1 MQFNY
6 PITVFLK
13 DPKKQTE
20 DMPLSLNLQGEAEVI
35 VEIGENT
42 EKRIEKH
49 IYIITAENPG
59 GYDWEFIKNN
69 YTLPT
74 IQLISDKVGR

>member
-20 DMPLSLNLQGEAEVI
+20 YMPSSLKLQGEAEVI
-35 VEIGENT
+35 VEIEENIGNHT
-42 EKRIEKH
+42 KKQIKKR
-49 IYIITAENPG
+49 IYIITAEEPG
-59 GYDWEFIKNN
+59 GYDLEFIQNN
-69 YTLPT
+69 Y
-74 IQLISDKVGR
+74 KY